1 MKNHPSLYADHL
13 ATDGLLT
20 TRRLKL
26 DGRAVALRIEQSY
39 WGALDEICRR
49 EDMTAEDI
57 IKNMALRLQHAASRE
72 DPPLTS
78 VALANAIRVF
88 IVGYFRQAAT
98 ETGHQQAGHGRGD
111 DFTAAPDRLI

>member
-1 MKNHPSLYADHL
+1 MEKHPPLGADQL
-13 ATDGLLT
+13 ANDGLLT
-20 TRRLKL
+20 TRRLKI
-26 DGRAVALRIEQSY
+26 DGRIVTLRIEQSY

-49 EDMTAEDI
+49 EGMTDEDI
-57 IKNMALRLQHAASRE
+57 IHDMVRRLRQTISRE

-98 ETGHQQAGHGRGD
+98 ESGHQQAGHGRGD
-111 DFTAAPDRLI
+111 CFSAMSNRMT

>member
-1 MKNHPSLYADHL
+1 MENHPPQAGDQL
-13 ATDGLLT
+13 AYDGLLT
-20 TRRLKL
+20 TRRFKI
-26 DGRAVALRIEQSY
+26 DGRNTALRIEQSY
-39 WGALDEICRR
+39 WGAMDEICRR

-57 IKNMALRLQHAASRE
+57 IDDLARRLRQTVSRE

-111 DFTAAPDRLI
+111 YFTALSIRSS